1 MTYTTKYENPIMLP
15 PAPQQTFVDAFTE
28 EDTSGKSLKH
38 KDQQV
43 QYAAEVDLYNALE
56 NLISKRKI
64 IVLHNFKFSKEQ
76 AELYATSG
84 SGRTSGE
91 HDFVVIVR
99 GYAVILFEVKSPIL
113 ISKKIF
119 RRNLNDSRK
128 QLERAET
135 LIHNICSNWG
145 VTLGK
150 ENVFKYTVFP
160 RISKVDVAEFIPENE
175 PNNILFQANIQNFS
189 RWWLNNIMSWLVD
202 RSIGSQNKARE
213 MQIIEASLVGI
224 WCIDQNDKCDIDI
237 CSLGYCINQID
248 KALKSA
254 DISQNIKSPL
264 TKSVKVN
271 RLAQRF
277 LRTIL
282 ASIVLLMN
290 KRRFSMM
297 I

>member
-15 PAPQQTFVDAFTE
+15 PAPQQKFVDAFTE
-28 EDTSGKSLKH
+28 EDTSGKCLKH

-56 NLISKRKI
+56 NLMSKRKI

-84 SGRTSGE
+84 SGSTSGE

-113 ISKKIF
+113 ISKKAF
-119 RRNLNDSRK
+119 KRNLNDSQK
-128 QLERAET
+128 QLGRAET

-160 RISKVDVAEFIPENE
+160 RISKVDVAEFIPENA
-175 PNNILFQANIQNFS
+175 PNFILFQANIQNFS
-189 RWWLNNIMSWLVD
+189 RWWLNNIMSWLV
-202 RSIGSQNKARE
+202 
-213 MQIIEASLVGI
+213 AS
-224 WCIDQNDKCDIDI
+224 
-237 CSLGYCINQID
+237 
-248 KALKSA
+248 A
-254 DISQNIKSPL
+254 
-264 TKSVKVN
+264 
-271 RLAQRF
+271 
-277 LRTIL
+277 
-282 ASIVLLMN
+282 
-290 KRRFSMM
+290 
-297 I
+297 